1 VPPIADVIGPPP
13 PADKIVTADSLNPRF
28 RAHHPK
34 ATEALLEEMLDEK
47 LSVKMITKDAA
58 PVAFVVPDRCD
69 SVQFSY
75 GPIELNPGHGK
86 PHDLDLIVTLGTPT
100 IIADEGNIDGTGL
113 GPLLPG
119 SAIMVNVPWRAAS
132 FVDLPAN
139 RLKVTLYARFFS
151 AIQPLST
158 T

>member
-1 VPPIADVIGPPP
+1 M
-13 PADKIVTADSLNPRF
+13 TADSLNPRF

-58 PVAFVVPDRCD
+58 PVAFVVPDGCD

-86 PHDLDLIVTLGTPT
+86 PHDLDLVITLGTPT
-100 IIADEGNIDGTGL
+100 VISDEGNIDGTGL

-139 RLKVTLYARFFS
+139 RLKVTLFARFFS